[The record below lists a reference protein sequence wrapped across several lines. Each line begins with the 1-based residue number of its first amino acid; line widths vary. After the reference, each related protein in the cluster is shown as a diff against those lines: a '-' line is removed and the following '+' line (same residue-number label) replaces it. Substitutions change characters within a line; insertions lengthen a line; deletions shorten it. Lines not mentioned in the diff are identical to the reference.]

1 MALGFIVFI
10 IFFSILFLGV
20 MTLFIAS
27 RCKKPPCDQVKS
39 STVVWEPGVLGT
51 RWVIAASYR
60 GDCEGCHYV
69 KILSL
74 GELSLLINPCF

>member
-10 IFFSILFLGV
+10 IFFSILLLDV

-27 RCKKPPCDQVKS
+27 RWKKPPCDQMQS

-51 RWVIAASYR
+51 SWVIAASYR

-74 GELSLLINPCF
+74 GELSLLINSRF